1 MDSKLIELYT
11 NKLLINGNSITDIIN
26 LDDHNLALNLKYIL
40 WFFPTVNTLSER
52 DKYILST
59 NRNVRRIITK
69 LVYRVTS
76 TIHNSKLTNRIAE
89 FLHFIDMAELS
100 QLVLKDTTST
110 FKGLHNTRNSCY
122 MDSVIIALFTV
133 KNKIIDKYI
142 LYKDL
147 NSISKKWISC
157 NSRDDIRAEL
167 LRITDSLRGGP
178 ENIKDVRTLRTYLQ
192 NCKGSQDFHK
202 GGMQDPGEFLL
213 YLFNIFEVSTMTR
226 RRKTYIT
233 NSTTNPPKDY
243 IKISED
249 FEYCTPVVNIPH
261 HKIKRG
267 LDISSFLNETDDAIF
282 SKENFYTHKQ
292 TGITYKRRIENN
304 IVLSSSYIV
313 FNIERVTIS
322 EEFINTQIDVPTVL
336 TLRDNSTLELHAA
349 VTYENRHY
357 TSYFKNNE
365 KWYYYDDLD
374 PKAVHVQ
381 NYLSSIE
388 KNGTLLF
395 YTSK

>member
-26 LDDHNLALNLKYIL
+26 LDDHNLAVNLKYIL

-59 NRNVRRIITK
+59 NRDIRKIITK

-76 TIHNSKLTNRIAE
+76 TIDNSKLTNRIAE
-89 FLHFIDMAELS
+89 FLHFIDMAELLS
-100 QLVLKDTTST
+100 TKT

-157 NSRDDIRAEL
+157 SSRDDIRSEL
-167 LRITDSLRGGP
+167 LRITHSLRGGP
-178 ENIKDVRTLRTYLQ
+178 ENITDVKTLRTYLQ

-213 YLFNIFEVSTMTR
+213 YLFNIFEVSTMTK

-233 NSTTNPPKDY
+233 NSIENPPKDY
-243 IKISED
+243 IKISE
-249 FEYCTPVVNIPH
+249 EIQYSTPVINIPH
-261 HKIKRG
+261 HKIRRG
-267 LDISSFLNETDDAIF
+267 LDISTFLKQTDDAIF
-282 SKENFYTHKQ
+282 SKENFYRHEH
-292 TGITYKRRIENN
+292 TGITYKRRIETN

-322 EEFINTQIDVPTVL
+322 EEFIDTKIEIPTEL
-336 TLRDNSTLELHAA
+336 TLLDNSSLELHSV

-357 TSYFKNNE
+357 TCYFKNND
-365 KWYYYDDLD
+365 KWYYYDDLQSG
-374 PKAVHVQ
+374 AVHVK
-381 NYLSSIE
+381 NYLSSSPSIE
-388 KNGTLLF
+388 NNGTLLF